1 MLGYLYNRLGKLCED
16 RLGYVRVVT
25 KVEEGL
31 FFLKFKG
38 GLISFEDTVFE
49 KIDLVSFWRVKN
61 FKMEITF

>member
-1 MLGYLYNRLGKLCED
+1 MLGYLYNRLGKLCEV
-16 RLGYVRVVT
+16 RLGWVRIVT
-25 KVEEGL
+25 KIEEGS

-38 GLISFEDTVFE
+38 GLRNFEDTVFE